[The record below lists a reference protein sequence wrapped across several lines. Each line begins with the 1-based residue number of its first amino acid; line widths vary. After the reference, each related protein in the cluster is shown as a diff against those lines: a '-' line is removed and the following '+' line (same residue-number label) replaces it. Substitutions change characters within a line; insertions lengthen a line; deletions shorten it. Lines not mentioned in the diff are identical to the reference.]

1 MMQCIAKILPACSGI
16 IKNDK
21 VWGMFLSLHIPQV
34 VRPVSEPYVSVWVK
48 FHVAGEINTGT
59 VVSAEGLI
67 TQNIVKPIHSMQ
79 YAPGYHKLC
88 LRVWRLG
95 YQSRYKTGVEPVY
108 FMSPTRQRLPVT
120 TTLVVQMSRMS
131 KCVSWDYK
139 YKLSGIIF
147 CVLTLSV
154 TDYTTLMAEWL
165 VSWKVF
171 GRKW

>member
-1 MMQCIAKILPACSGI
+1 
-16 IKNDK
+16 
-21 VWGMFLSLHIPQV
+21 MFLSLHIPQV